1 MMLFMPVVFTFMFL
15 NLPAGLVLYWTLSN
29 VLQIAQQKYMERIG
43 KKPEKVPARAAKK
56 A

>member
-1 MMLFMPVVFTFMFL
+1 
-15 NLPAGLVLYWTLSN
+15 

-43 KKPEKVPARAAKK
+43 KKPEKLPARAPKK